1 MEAGRKMTRDQHRR
15 GGKGRCGTRGT
26 LRTKG
31 IRVVSTCATLVR
43 SAGERRR
50 TEVTGV
56 RSGRKGKACVVC
68 SLSTPERPSSASAS
82 STAPSSASSSCRVV
96 NVDLGESRSY
106 PIYIGRKLHADAAMY
121 ARHIP
126 SRDVLVV
133 SNTTVFPMYAE
144 TVMDAITRAGKR
156 VVSVV
161 LPDGEEF
168 KSIENCA
175 PIWET
180 ALREKMG
187 RSTTM
192 VALGGGVIGDM
203 VGFASA
209 VYQRGCN
216 FVQIPTT
223 LMAMVDSSVGGKT
236 GVNHALGKNMIGS
249 FHQPK
254 CVIADMD
261 ALKTLPERELK
272 AGIAEVIKYG
282 LIRDADFF
290 RWQEGVMED
299 MVRGDAS
306 VLAEAVDRSCVNKA
320 EVVALDEEERGV
332 RATLNLG
339 HTFGHAIENGC
350 GYGEHLHGEAVAM
363 GTGMAADLSE
373 RLGWITAETRSRI
386 EALML
391 RAGLEIAPPESAK
404 IGVEKFLE
412 LMAVDKKNVDGKLRL
427 VLLRGEIGG
436 CVVTEDFEWEKLIE
450 TLNKYNS

>member
-1 MEAGRKMTRDQHRR
+1 M
-15 GGKGRCGTRGT
+15 
-26 LRTKG
+26 
-31 IRVVSTCATLVR
+31 
-43 SAGERRR
+43 
-50 TEVTGV
+50 VT
-56 RSGRKGKACVVC
+56 
-68 SLSTPERPSSASAS
+68 
-82 STAPSSASSSCRVV
+82 
-96 NVDLGESRSY
+96 VDLGESRSY
-106 PIYIGRKLHADAAMY
+106 PIYIGTNMMSDSSFY
-121 ARHIP
+121 SRHIP
-126 SRDVLVV
+126 SRDVLLV
-133 SNTTVFPMYAE
+133 SNTTVFPLYGDA
-144 TVMDAITRAGKR
+144 VMGAITRAGKR

-168 KSIENCA
+168 KTIEQCA

-187 RSTTM
+187 RNTTM
-192 VALGGGVIGDM
+192 AALGGGVIGDM

-223 LMAMVDSSVGGKT
+223 LLAMVDSSVGGKT
-236 GVNHALGKNMIGS
+236 GVNHALGKNMIGA
-249 FHQPK
+249 FHQPV

-261 ALKTLPERELK
+261 ALKTLPDRELK

-290 RWQEGVMED
+290 RWQEDVMED
-299 MVRGDAS
+299 MVRGDAG
-306 VLAEAVDRSCVNKA
+306 VLAKAVERSCVNKA

-363 GTGMAADLSE
+363 GTGMAADLSM
-373 RLGWITAETRSRI
+373 RLGWITPETRDRMGAI
-386 EALML
+386 FA
-391 RAGLEIAPPESAK
+391 RAGLAFSPPESAQ
-404 IGVEKFLE
+404 IGVDRFLE

-427 VLLRGEIGG
+427 VLLRGDIGG
-436 CVVTEDFEWEKLIE
+436 CVVTEDFEWDKLIE
-450 TLNKYNS
+450 TLEKYNS